1 MTHQQLYK
9 VRSKKLGV
17 LIRDA
22 RESAGKSKRDCADA
36 LNVPLA
42 TFGAFERGIKSPSLP
57 QLEIF
62 AYFLDIPLAHF
73 WGNRAISEMPPS
85 TSRLSIDD
93 LLAVR
98 TDTIA
103 ATVNKARV
111 AADLSYKE
119 LSERTG
125 ISNRRLKSFENG
137 EQAIPLPDLDALMEA
152 LSLTIQD
159 LMEQE
164 GPIQEW
170 VSEKDGVDGFLELPP
185 GLQAFVSKPVN
196 RPFLEVAERL
206 SQMPVEKLRSVAE
219 GLLEITF

>member
-1 MTHQQLYK
+1 MAHQQLYK
-9 VRSKKLGV
+9 VRSKKLG
-17 LIRDA
+17 LLMRDA
-22 RESAGKSKRDCADA
+22 RESAGKTKRQCADA

-57 QLEIF
+57 QLEIY
-62 AYFLDIPLAHF
+62 AYFLNIPLSHF
-73 WGNRAISEMPPS
+73 WGSQAISELPPS
-85 TSRLSIDD
+85 TSRLSIND

-103 ATVNKARV
+103 ATINKARV

-119 LSERTG
+119 LAERTG
-125 ISNRRLKSFENG
+125 ISSRRLNAFEHA
-137 EQAIPLPDLDALMEA
+137 EQPIPLPDLDALMEA
-152 LSLTIQD
+152 LSLSIHD

-170 VSEKDGVDGFLELPP
+170 VSEKAGVDGFLELPP
-185 GLQAFVSKPVN
+185 DLQAFVSKPVN